1 MEWGFFEVFAAGLA
15 GFYALVKSYGLAI
28 ILLTVAIRIL
38 LLPLSIK
45 QTRSMRE
52 MAVIQPEVKK
62 LQAKHKGDRQK
73 LNEEMMKLYKEH
85 GVNPLG
91 GCLPLLM
98 QFPVLIAL
106 FHVIRTPLDYMDQNW
121 GLANDLTDNALRINS
136 FLSLRLDCYP
146 SDVLGSEPSSTISTA
161 CGSGFVSFIPYLL
174 LILAMGFTTYY
185 SQKQLQAQRGNMDN
199 NPQAQQMQMFT
210 RIMPILLMVL
220 SFNFATG
227 LLVYWLTTNLWTIV
241 QQRIIL
247 KAAPLPPA
255 SGGKPKASGA
265 AAIEAKAKKADPA
278 KPAGK
283 ARPVAGGKSSG
294 KPNEAAGNG
303 AAGTPGSSAA
313 KSRPH
318 PSSKKKKRR

>member
-28 ILLTVAIRIL
+28 ILLTVAIRVL

-98 QFPVLIAL
+98 QIPVMIAL
-106 FHVIRTPLDYMDQNW
+106 FHVIRTPLDYMDAKW
-121 GLANDLTDNALRINS
+121 GLAGDLTESALRINT
-136 FLSLRLDCYP
+136 FLGLRLDCYP
-146 SDVLGSEPSSTISTA
+146 ADVLSAEPSTTISTA

-174 LILAMGFTTYY
+174 LILAMGYTTYY
-185 SQKQLQAQRGNMDN
+185 SQKQLQAQRGTSMDN

-210 RIMPILLMVL
+210 RIMPILLMVFA
-220 SFNFATG
+220 FNFATG

-247 KAAPLPPA
+247 KAAPLPTPGA
-255 SGGKPKASGA
+255 PKPKASGSTTSKA
-265 AAIEAKAKKADPA
+265 VAPKPTAKPRPTRGKAVTAESGDPVADPA
-278 KPAGK
+278 A
-283 ARPVAGGKSSG
+283 
-294 KPNEAAGNG
+294 
-303 AAGTPGSSAA
+303 TPGPSTS